1 MNDTGSGPGNALTLS
16 IPRLTTPRLLLRE
29 FRTAD
34 FDEYAENMADP
45 EATKFL
51 SGTTDR
57 RTAWRMFSAA
67 TGYWVL
73 QGAGW
78 WAIESRETGQ
88 VVGDVGA
95 FVRETSPDF
104 ELGWTLYRRFW
115 GQGFALEAAK
125 AALAFA
131 FENHH
136 AKRVI
141 AHIAAAN
148 AASVSVSRRLGMKYE
163 ADVDFFGEPIGR
175 YAIEREK

>member
-1 MNDTGSGPGNALTLS
+1 MTSQLNRDEYQRDDSNMAGDPKTPEELALIAGAYAGRKRLLSGDERHRGWARQRAHDLH
-16 IPRLTTPRLLLRE
+16 PRLTTPRLLLRE

-67 TGYWVL
+67 AGYGVL

-78 WAIESRETGQ
+78 WAIESKETGQ

-95 FVRETSPDF
+95 RS
-104 ELGWTLYRRFW
+104 
-115 GQGFALEAAK
+115 
-125 AALAFA
+125 
-131 FENHH
+131 
-136 AKRVI
+136 
-141 AHIAAAN
+141 
-148 AASVSVSRRLGMKYE
+148 ASSRPLRDR
-163 ADVDFFGEPIGR
+163 A
-175 YAIEREK
+175 